1 MYCACAGQTCIKHR
15 TFQDC
20 TCTWPV
26 KTVHVHERSRLLMY
40 MNVQECTCTWRFQTV
55 HVHKRSRLYMYIN
68 VQGRTC
74 TWTFKTVHVHER
86 SRLYMYVKTTF
97 TQKAIPC
104 TNKLISNIMLF
115 FSVYFTPHENS
126 CPIYPSLECHMY
138 VYHDTLSEIYGV
150 SAHQHSYTNV
160 YPRAVHKK
168 FVTKTA
174 TLIAYKAQLMY
185 VMFYLNY
192 LSVQEWKRQLRKF
205 MNKTHC
211 PQNE

>member
-1 MYCACAGQTCIKHR
+1 MYVTG
-15 TFQDC
+15 QDC
-20 TCTWPV
+20 TCTWTF
-26 KTVHVHERSRLLMY
+26 KTAHVHERSRLYMY
-40 MNVQECTCTWRFQTV
+40 MNVQDW
-55 HVHKRSRLYMYIN
+55 
-68 VQGRTC
+68 TC
-74 TWTFKTVHVHER
+74 TWTFKTVHVREDC
-86 SRLYMYVKTTF
+86 TF

-104 TNKLISNIMLF
+104 RNKLISNVTLF

-138 VYHDTLSEIYGV
+138 VYHDTLREIYGV

-168 FVTKTA
+168 FVTKPA

-205 MNKTHC
+205 MNKTLC